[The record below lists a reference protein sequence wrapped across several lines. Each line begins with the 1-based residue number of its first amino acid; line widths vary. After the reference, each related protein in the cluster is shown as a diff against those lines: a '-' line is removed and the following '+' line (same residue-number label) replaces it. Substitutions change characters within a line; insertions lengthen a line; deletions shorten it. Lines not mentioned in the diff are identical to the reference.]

1 MIGGVVEHD
10 GHFALA
16 VHLAKIDENET
27 IAVETFGL
35 AAETIADA
43 LDELKFMATGC
54 RSHKPLLHAW
64 VSPSISYSLSDW
76 QRHRETFES
85 EFGLSGFPHVE
96 VTHRKFGDG
105 GRTSEHKHLI
115 YLRIGLDGKAVRM
128 SHSGARIEKISRICE
143 VRNGERLTSG
153 RFNDSVIAHLEHE
166 GLNDVALAMTRA
178 GLAETRA
185 NSAPSSA
192 ERAMTERLGDMAT
205 DEVWRRAANA
215 WTSSD
220 SGIAF
225 QAALNEGGLRLAM
238 GDKCVVAITP
248 NGAVHPL
255 LRAINKSG
263 ENVRLRKADLA
274 ERLEGLSIPTIK
286 DLQAVRIVDP
296 GVFAITGLNRQPEN
310 LPESLHQVAEAAGE
324 LPQTIEVTA
333 PQEQLIQP
341 TLNTDPLDR
350 AENLTPEQRAT
361 LMAFENLLHHGAR
374 QHLDEMR
381 ADIER
386 AVDQEIARRR
396 GAELEL
402 RIAAEVQRWSR
413 PSLGQD
419 RWKDDYKA
427 SLAGLPDEYGAMLR
441 WVEAREAGRKRIEM
455 KSGVIID
462 LAPTVAHSSASA
474 DESIDLLIGYAL
486 RQGWAR
492 VRITGGEPVWREK
505 LAVASTRAGLV
516 VTNKNLADVVLT
528 ERRRLEAEHLVE
540 AWWLTRSAAL
550 DPSHRET
557 ESQRLIFADIL
568 SQIASRPDILGYDWP
583 EPYAEWL
590 AHDIEGYRL
599 YLRERFDDVH
609 SLGIERRPP

>member
-64 VSPSISYSLSDW
+64 VSPSIYYSLSDW

-153 RFNDSVIAHLEHE
+153 RFNDSVIAHLERE
-166 GLNDVALAMTRA
+166 GQHDVALAMMRA
-178 GLAETRA
+178 GLGETRA

-192 ERAMTERLGDMAT
+192 ERAMTDRLGDIAS
-205 DEVWRRAANA
+205 DEVWRRAATA
-215 WTSSD
+215 WTNSD

-225 QAALNEGGLRLAM
+225 QTALHEYGLRLAM
-238 GDKCVVAITP
+238 GDTCVVVISP

-263 ENVRLRKADLA
+263 EGVRLRKAVLS
-274 ERLEGLSIPTIK
+274 ERLKGISIPTIK
-286 DLQAVRIVDP
+286 DLPPAEIVDP
-296 GVFAITGLNRQPEN
+296 GVFSITGLNRQSEN
-310 LPESLHQVAEAAGE
+310 LHESSVRVQDDVGE
-324 LPQTIEVTA
+324 LPKTEEISAPEVHLIEPA
-333 PQEQLIQP
+333 
-341 TLNTDPLDR
+341 LNEDVIDQ
-350 AENLTPEQRAT
+350 AGDLTPEQRAT
-361 LMAFENLLHHGAR
+361 LMAFEDLLHHGAR
-374 QHLDEMR
+374 QQLDEIR

-402 RIAAEVQRWSR
+402 RIAAEVRRWSR
-413 PSLGQD
+413 PALGQD
-419 RWKDDYKA
+419 RWRDDYKA
-427 SLAGLPDEYGAMLR
+427 SLAGLPADYGAMLR
-441 WVEAREAGRKRIEM
+441 WVEAREAGRTRIEM

-516 VTNKNLADVVLT
+516 VTNKNLAGVVLT
-528 ERRRLEAEHLVE
+528 ERRRLEAEQLVE

-557 ESQRLIFADIL
+557 GGQRLIFADIL
-568 SQIASRPDILGYDWP
+568 SQIASRPDILRYDWP

-599 YLRERFDDVH
+599 YLRERLDDVH